1 MVKKSHQD
9 MVQNIVV
16 LVDQDKIKIQK
27 MKNTLININ
36 GKIIDVRFISNIS
49 NVNFDTWGYSYTI
62 NTPQKTIKIYR
73 NVEEDYDK
81 EKLILYDNRDFTLE
95 DFIRYGG
102 SNYKILDSVFVKT
115 KSKME
120 DHQTNLVKLRNDL
133 LEQDDSF
140 NYLDMGGFNAY

>member
-1 MVKKSHQD
+1 
-9 MVQNIVV
+9 
-16 LVDQDKIKIQK
+16 VDQDKIKIQK